1 MNIRN
6 LNIIFLH
13 KLLLYISFFYLFNIG
28 LTWNGVT
35 DSHLAQLNILNLFFI
50 LFTWIFFRTQISAKW
65 HVTQLD
71 AVFIVW
77 LATFLI
83 STLAN
88 LSQVDRIT
96 QGLWFT
102 YLYILCW
109 YVVQDLLSNNII
121 NKETLIDVL
130 VMVSFPVIITSVIDF
145 FSSNGGRL
153 SGNLENPN
161 NLGGW
166 IVLLLPIVI
175 ARSAVAISYFKYCL
189 RLLVLLLLIIL
200 FFTES
205 RGAILGVM
213 ASVCFLI
220 FIKHKAL
227 IIRISVVLAFAL
239 VFSLLFNIR
248 QDSGRIP
255 IYANTLDA
263 IFEKPLVGHGIFTFR
278 IEGYTG
284 ILPGGSNLYP
294 HNFVLHVAFEFGL
307 LGLFALTISIIKV
320 IRARVKTVSN
330 KYELAAFSAMVG
342 CGIHQLLDFPLMMPN
357 LALMFF
363 IVLSVALPISKAP
376 SNINLAPFII
386 FLSISLIGLGVSIG
400 HLQSL

>member
-175 ARSAVAISYFKYCL
+175 ARSAVAMS
-189 RLLVLLLLIIL
+189 
-200 FFTES
+200 S
-205 RGAILGVM
+205 
-213 ASVCFLI
+213 
-220 FIKHKAL
+220 
-227 IIRISVVLAFAL
+227 
-239 VFSLLFNIR
+239 
-248 QDSGRIP
+248 
-255 IYANTLDA
+255 
-263 IFEKPLVGHGIFTFR
+263 HG
-278 IEGYTG
+278 
-284 ILPGGSNLYP
+284 
-294 HNFVLHVAFEFGL
+294 
-307 LGLFALTISIIKV
+307 
-320 IRARVKTVSN
+320 
-330 KYELAAFSAMVG
+330 
-342 CGIHQLLDFPLMMPN
+342 
-357 LALMFF
+357 
-363 IVLSVALPISKAP
+363 
-376 SNINLAPFII
+376 
-386 FLSISLIGLGVSIG
+386 
-400 HLQSL
+400 